1 MNRPPST
8 VLLLGRLLVGALFL
22 VAGLRKAMSIA
33 PTAGYMAKNG
43 VPMAEV
49 LVYGAVLLEILGGLA
64 LILGWKTRAVA
75 WVLAIF
81 VIVITP
87 IFHGFWTFPPEQFVG
102 KLNHFLKNLAVI
114 GGLFYIASLGAGSI
128 SLDKK

>member
-33 PTAGYMAKNG
+33 PTAGHMAKNG

-102 KLNHFLKNLAVI
+102 QLNHFLKNLAVI